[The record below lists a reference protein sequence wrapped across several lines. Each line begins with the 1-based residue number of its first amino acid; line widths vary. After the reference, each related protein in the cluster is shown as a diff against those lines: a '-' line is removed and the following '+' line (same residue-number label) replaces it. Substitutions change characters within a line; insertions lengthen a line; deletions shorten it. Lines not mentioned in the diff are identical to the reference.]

1 MKRAMW
7 LGGRIVPMNFASQ
20 PINYDFSITNLGR
33 LDFPVRYG
41 PLRLEAMYGPA
52 VNTSE
57 QERTV
62 GVTTIGGRMAF
73 TLAFRDFV
81 LDPAAAEQLK
91 ARAMA
96 RLGEAAGW

>member
-1 MKRAMW
+1 
-7 LGGRIVPMNFASQ
+7 
-20 PINYDFSITNLGR
+20 
-33 LDFPVRYG
+33 
-41 PLRLEAMYGPA
+41 MYGPA

-81 LDPAAAEQLK
+81 LDPIAAEQLK
-91 ARAMA
+91 TQAMA
-96 RLGEAAGW
+96 WLGEAAGW